1 MHYIT
6 DISPLIKEIE
16 LRQDPTII
24 TVNEFDE
31 ESAKKFQDQMCVA
44 QNSGQK
50 VIPVEIDSFGG
61 QVYSLMSMIA
71 SIKASRVPVAT
82 IVQGK
87 AMSCGA
93 ILSTFG
99 ADGLRF
105 MDKDA
110 TMMIHDVSSYAF
122 GKVEE
127 LKADARESERLN
139 KKVYRMM
146 AENCGK
152 PEDYFTNLIHDKG
165 HADWFLEADEALTH
179 GLIDHIGIPTL
190 EIKVSV
196 DIDLKGT

>member
-24 TVNEFDE
+24 TVNEFNE

-71 SIKASRVPVAT
+71 AIKASRIPVAT

-110 TMMIHDVSSYAF
+110 TMMIHDVSGYAF

-127 LKADARESERLN
+127 LKADAREAERLN
-139 KKVYRMM
+139 KKVYTMM
-146 AENCGK
+146 ARNCGK
-152 PEDYFTNLIHDKG
+152 PDDYFTKLIHDKG
-165 HADWFLEADEALTH
+165 HADWFLDAEEAKEH
-179 GLIDHIGIPTL
+179 GLIDHIRMP
-190 EIKVSV
+190 EMNIKITV
-196 DIDLKGT
+196 DIDVA